1 MNAYTAYRDAV
12 KKLTDGATE
21 NAEFDARQL
30 VEYCFSLN
38 QTQLLMKNRDN
49 VDAIKLKKFMDC
61 VERRSL
67 GEPLQY
73 ILGEWD
79 FFGLKFKVGKG
90 VLIPRP
96 ETEILPRLAIEHLKK
111 TGGKVVY
118 DLCSGS
124 GCVGISIA
132 KFFPNCRVY
141 MFEISDEANYYAK
154 QNIKLHNLF
163 NVELIQGD
171 IKKGSKAFGLPNPDV
186 IVSNPPY
193 VPTYDIE
200 SLQSEISFE
209 PKIAL
214 DGGIDGLDFYNTI
227 SASWFGGINPGGIL
241 AMECG
246 ENQIRGVLSFFIN
259 ISTGGKIIKD
269 ENGLDRV
276 IMLKATSAALK
287 GDRDDKRRN

>member
-1 MNAYTAYRDAV
+1 MNAYSAYRDAV
-12 KKLTDGATE
+12 KTLTESGCE

-30 VEYCFSLN
+30 VEFCFSLN
-38 QTQLLMKNRDN
+38 QTQLLMKSREN
-49 VDAIKLKKFMDC
+49 VDELKLKKFYDC
-61 VERRSL
+61 VERRAG

-73 ILGEWD
+73 ILEEWD
-79 FFGLKFKVGKG
+79 FFDLKFKVGKG

-111 TGGKVVY
+111 SGGKVVY

-141 MFEISDEANYYAK
+141 MFEISDEANYYAR

-163 NVELIQGD
+163 NVEIIQAD
-171 IKKGSKAFGLPNPDV
+171 IKKGKKSFNIPNPDI

-193 VPTYDIE
+193 VPTYDIDL
-200 SLQSEISFE
+200 LQKEVLFE
-209 PKIAL
+209 PRIAL
-214 DGGIDGLDFYNTI
+214 DGGIDGLDFYSI
-227 SASWFGGINPGGIL
+227 IAASWFKDLNNNGIL

-246 ENQIRGVLSFFIN
+246 ENQVRGVLSFFLN
-259 ISTGGKIIKD
+259 IAAGGRVIKD
-269 ENGLDRV
+269 DNDIDRV
-276 IMLKATSAALK
+276 IMLKGRK
-287 GDRDDKRRN
+287 KND

>member
-1 MNAYTAYRDAV
+1 MNAYSAYRDAV
-12 KKLTDGATE
+12 KILLDSGCE

-30 VEYCFSLN
+30 VEFCFSLN
-38 QTQLLMKNRDN
+38 ETELLMKNREN
-49 VDAIKLKKFMDC
+49 VDGLKLKRFNDC
-61 VERRSL
+61 VDRRST

-79 FFGLKFKVGKG
+79 FFSLKFKVGKG

-96 ETEILPRLAIEHLKK
+96 ETEILPRIAIEHLKK

-141 MFEISDEANYYAK
+141 LFEISDEANYYAR

-163 NVELIQGD
+163 NVELVQGD
-171 IKKGSKAFGLPNPDV
+171 IKKGSKHFGLPDPDV
-186 IVSNPPY
+186 IVTNPPY

-200 SLQSEISFE
+200 SLQREISFE

-227 SASWFGGINPGGIL
+227 SASWFDCLHKGGIL
-241 AMECG
+241 AMECAD
-246 ENQIRGVLSFFIN
+246 NQIRGVLSFFLN

-269 ENGLDRV
+269 ENGIDRV
-276 IMLKATSAALK
+276 IMLKK
-287 GDRDDKRRN
+287 

>member
-1 MNAYTAYRDAV
+1 MNAYSAYREAV
-12 KKLTDGATE
+12 KTLTEGGRE

-30 VEYCFSLN
+30 VEFCFSLN
-38 QTQLLMKNRDN
+38 QTQLLMKSREN
-49 VDAIKLKKFMDC
+49 VDEIKLKKFNDC
-61 VERRSL
+61 VLRRAS

-73 ILGEWD
+73 ILSEWD

-111 TGGKVVY
+111 SGGNVVY

-141 MFEISDEANYYAK
+141 MFEISDEANYYAR

-163 NVELIQGD
+163 NVELIQAD
-171 IKKGSKAFGLPNPDV
+171 IKKGAKSFGIPKPDV

-193 VPTYDIE
+193 VPTFDIDL
-200 SLQSEISFE
+200 LQKEVLFE

-214 DGGIDGLDFYNTI
+214 DGGIDGLDFYNVI
-227 SASWFGGINPGGIL
+227 AASWFDSLKPKGIL

-246 ENQIRGVLSFFIN
+246 ENQVRGVLSFFLN
-259 ISTGGKIIKD
+259 IATGGKVIKD
-269 ENGLDRV
+269 NSGIDRV
-276 IMLKATSAALK
+276 IMLKGRK
-287 GDRDDKRRN
+287 KND